1 GGYDGGYDIATD
13 SQGNQYVAGYFEGTA
28 TFGPY
33 TLTSSGNKDVFAAKL
48 DPDGNWLWAVRA
60 GGVDFDFGR
69 GIAADGAGHALL
81 TGYFEGTA
89 TFGPYTLTSSGNFDI
104 FIAKLDEGGNW
115 LWAVQAGGSLPDYG
129 YGIAADGAGHACLTG
144 EFQGSA
150 AFGPSTLTSSGSTDI
165 FAAQLDSNGNWL
177 WAVRAGGT
185 GADTGY
191 GIAVDTAGNACLTG
205 QFRGSAAF
213 GPSTLTSSGSTD
225 IFAVKLDTDGN
236 WIWAVR
242 AGGTG
247 SDTGNGI
254 AVDTAGNAC
263 LTGQFEGG
271 AAFGPYT
278 LTSGGSSDIFAAK
291 LGANGSW
298 LWAVRAGGTGEDI
311 GNGIAVD
318 TLGNACLTGYFEFG
332 AAFGTYTLSSGGGYD
347 IFAAKLDTNGSWLW
361 AVRAGSPTFDY
372 GESIAL
378 DALGNAFLTGYF
390 AESAAFGPY
399 TLTASAY
406 DAFVARLGTLQA
418 DFDCDLTYGP
428 EPLAV
433 QFADQSTPG
442 GYPITNWFW
451 TFGDGGSSI
460 LQNPSYTYLVPGI
473 YSVSLTVMDQ
483 NYQTSTM
490 VRSNYITVVE
500 RVYAIELL
508 TPQSYDF
515 GVVYLEEQSVWQPVT
530 LANTGNVALTVISAT
545 FYSQPSQFELQWYIR
560 EQIIPPGESKTCWVR
575 FVPQLVGAVVDT
587 LSVAN
592 DSANHPLIKI
602 RLSGIGGY
610 VPPKPPQ
617 NVQIA
622 MDGYDAVLTWDA
634 VTQNLHNQP
643 ITPDY
648 YLVFYNGSADPEN
661 GLYYYHGASN
671 TLSYTHYL
679 VGLHADYMFYRVVAY
694 KYYGRGA
701 FDISALGLAPG
712 MPEGEVLRLLP

>member
-1 GGYDGGYDIATD
+1 M
-13 SQGNQYVAGYFEGTA
+13 AGYFEGTA

-48 DPDGNWLWAVRA
+48 DPDGNWRWAVRA

-150 AFGPSTLTSSGSTDI
+150 AFGPSTLTSSGS
-165 FAAQLDSNGNWL
+165 
-177 WAVRAGGT
+177 
-185 GADTGY
+185 
-191 GIAVDTAGNACLTG
+191 
-205 QFRGSAAF
+205 
-213 GPSTLTSSGSTD
+213 
-225 IFAVKLDTDGN
+225 
-236 WIWAVR
+236 
-242 AGGTG
+242 
-247 SDTGNGI
+247 
-254 AVDTAGNAC
+254 
-263 LTGQFEGG
+263 
-271 AAFGPYT
+271 
-278 LTSGGSSDIFAAK
+278 SDIFAAK

-361 AVRAGSPTFDY
+361 AVRAGGTGSDT
-372 GESIAL
+372 GNGIAV
-378 DALGNAFLTGYF
+378 DTAGNACLTGYF

-433 QFADQSTPG
+433 QFADQSAPG

-460 LQNPSYTYLVPGI
+460 LQDPSYTYLVPGI

-515 GVVYLEEQSVWQPVT
+515 GVVYLEEQSIWQPVT

-545 FYSQPSQFELQWYIR
+545 FSSQPSQFELQWYIR

-701 FDISALGLAPG
+701 FDISVLDLAPG

>member
-1 GGYDGGYDIATD
+1 M
-13 SQGNQYVAGYFEGTA
+13 AGYFEGTA

-150 AFGPSTLTSSGSTDI
+150 AFGP
-165 FAAQLDSNGNWL
+165 
-177 WAVRAGGT
+177 
-185 GADTGY
+185 
-191 GIAVDTAGNACLTG
+191 
-205 QFRGSAAF
+205 
-213 GPSTLTSSGSTD
+213 
-225 IFAVKLDTDGN
+225 
-236 WIWAVR
+236 
-242 AGGTG
+242 
-247 SDTGNGI
+247 
-254 AVDTAGNAC
+254 
-263 LTGQFEGG
+263 
-271 AAFGPYT
+271 
-278 LTSGGSSDIFAAK
+278 
-291 LGANGSW
+291 
-298 LWAVRAGGTGEDI
+298 
-311 GNGIAVD
+311 
-318 TLGNACLTGYFEFG
+318 
-332 AAFGTYTLSSGGGYD
+332 
-347 IFAAKLDTNGSWLW
+347 
-361 AVRAGSPTFDY
+361 
-372 GESIAL
+372 
-378 DALGNAFLTGYF
+378 
-390 AESAAFGPY
+390 Y
-399 TLTASAY
+399 TLTASGY

-508 TPQSYDF
+508 TPQSYNF